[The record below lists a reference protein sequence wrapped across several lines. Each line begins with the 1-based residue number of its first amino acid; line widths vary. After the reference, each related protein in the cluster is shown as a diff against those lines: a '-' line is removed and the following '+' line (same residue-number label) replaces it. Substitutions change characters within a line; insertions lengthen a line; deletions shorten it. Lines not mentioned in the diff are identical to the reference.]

1 MTGEKSL
8 RELLKGEKGIVTGL
22 TSEKAMKMRLR
33 DIGLVEGTEVECL
46 GKSPLGDPAAF
57 LIRGAVMALRGE
69 DACHV
74 KIQKKS
80 ERV

>member
-80 ERV
+80 EKV

>member
-57 LIRGAVMALRGE
+57 LIRGAVIALRSE

-80 ERV
+80 EKV

>member
-1 MTGEKSL
+1 MTGAKNL

-22 TSEKAMKMRLR
+22 TSEKTMKMRLR

-57 LIRGAVMALRGE
+57 LIRGAVIALRGE

-74 KIQKKS
+74 KIQKK
-80 ERV
+80 